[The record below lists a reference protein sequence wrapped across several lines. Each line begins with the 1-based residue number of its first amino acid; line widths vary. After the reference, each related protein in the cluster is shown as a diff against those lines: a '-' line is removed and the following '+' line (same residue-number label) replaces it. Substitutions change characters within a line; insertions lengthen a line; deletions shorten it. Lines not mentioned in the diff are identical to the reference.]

1 MDWLFLGLAVLGVA
15 ALVNISNKLDQ
26 LANTTEESGAAIKD
40 ALQELLDT
48 TRRIEDDIS
57 GWLVDQQVV
66 DPEDEFDPAGNPRA
80 PRRYR

>member
-15 ALVNISNKLDQ
+15 ALIRISKRLDE
-26 LANTTEESGAAIKD
+26 LARTTSRDGATEET
-40 ALQELLDT
+40 LQELLET

-57 GWLVDQQVV
+57 GWLVDQEVV